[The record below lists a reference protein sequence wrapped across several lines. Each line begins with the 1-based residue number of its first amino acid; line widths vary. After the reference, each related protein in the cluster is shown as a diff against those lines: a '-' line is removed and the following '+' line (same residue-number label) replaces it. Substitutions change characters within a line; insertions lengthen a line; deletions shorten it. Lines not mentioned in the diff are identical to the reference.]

1 MVSGQRLKIQTVSE
15 LHPIVY
21 ELAPSVA
28 YAIHRRYKHWV
39 ERDDI
44 AQECVAW
51 AITRNAYITE
61 QMSVEDVKQ
70 LEHNVKRIAWQM
82 KRSAERYARKEK
94 ANKSGYQL
102 QDEAYYETLM
112 LGQLLPF
119 VIASVIDGTVL
130 EQAQEMIKDGQP
142 RGSSSPAEGGNLLAS
157 LIDIKKCFLELD
169 EKDRTVLRMRYHDN
183 ATLQQI
189 AQYLECAVSTADR
202 RVTNSLRRLQDELGG
217 ETPFR

>member
-1 MVSGQRLKIQTVSE
+1 MYGQRLKLLTVIK

-44 AQECVAW
+44 TQECIAW
-51 AITRNAYITE
+51 AITRNDYIIE
-61 QMSVEDVKQ
+61 QMSVEDAKQ
-70 LEHNVKRIAWQM
+70 LEHNEKRIAWQM
-82 KRSAERYARKEK
+82 RRAAERYARKEK

-102 QDEAYYETLM
+102 MDEAYYETLM

-119 VIASVIDGTVL
+119 VIASIIDGKVL

-157 LIDIKKCFLELD
+157 LIDIKKAYLELD
-169 EKDRTVLRMRYHDN
+169 EKDQAVLRMRHYEN
-183 ATLQQI
+183 ATLHQI
-189 AQYLECAVSTADR
+189 AGFLECAVSTADR
-202 RVTNSLRRLQDELGG
+202 RCTASLRRLQEELGG

>member
-1 MVSGQRLKIQTVSE
+1 MTE

-39 ERDDI
+39 EKDDI
-44 AQECVAW
+44 AQECIAW
-51 AITRNAYITE
+51 GITRNNYITE
-61 QMSVEDVKQ
+61 QMSVEDAKQ
-70 LEHNVKRIAWQM
+70 LEYNQKRIAYQM
-82 KRSAERYARKEK
+82 RRAAERYVRKEK

-130 EQAQEMIKDGQP
+130 EQAQEMIRDGQP

-157 LIDIKKCFLELD
+157 LIDIKKAFLELD
-169 EKDRTVLRMRYHDN
+169 QDDQILLRLRHHEN
-183 ATLQQI
+183 ATLQEI
-189 AQYLECAVSTADR
+189 AAHLECAVSTADR
-202 RVTNSLRRLQDELGG
+202 RCTNALRRLQEKLGG
-217 ETPFR
+217 DTPFR

>member
-1 MVSGQRLKIQTVSE
+1 MKPGLMSD

-39 ERDDI
+39 ERDDVT
-44 AQECVAW
+44 QECIAW
-51 AITRNAYITE
+51 AITRSAYIAD
-61 QMSVEDVKQ
+61 QMSVEDAEQ
-70 LEHNVKRIAWQM
+70 LEHNQRRIAWQM
-82 KRSAERYARKEK
+82 KRAVERYARKEK
-94 ANKSGYQL
+94 ANKSGYQIN
-102 QDEAYYETLM
+102 DEVYYQTFT

-130 EQAQEMIKDGQP
+130 EQMQEMINDGQP

-157 LIDIKKCFLELD
+157 LIDIKKCFLKLD
-169 EKDRTVLRMRYHDN
+169 QKDQAVLRMRHYDN

-202 RVTNSLRRLQDELGG
+202 RCTNSLRRLQDELGG

>member
-1 MVSGQRLKIQTVSE
+1 MVYGQRLKIPTVSE

-44 AQECVAW
+44 AQECIAW
-51 AITRNAYITE
+51 AITRNAYITD

-70 LEHNVKRIAWQM
+70 LEHNERRIAWQM
-82 KRSAERYARKEK
+82 KRAVERYARKEK
-94 ANKSGYQL
+94 ANKSGYQTN
-102 QDEAYYETLM
+102 DEVYYQTFT

-119 VIASVIDGTVL
+119 VISSIIDGTVL
-130 EQAQEMIKDGQP
+130 EQMQEMINDGQP
-142 RGSSSPAEGGNLLAS
+142 RGSSSPSEGGNLLAA
-157 LIDIKKCFLELD
+157 LIDIKKCFLKLD
-169 EKDRTVLRMRYHDN
+169 QKDQTVLRMRYYDN

-189 AQYLECAVSTADR
+189 ASYLECAVSTADR
-202 RVTNSLRRLQDELGG
+202 RVSNSLRRLQDELGG
-217 ETPFR
+217 ETPWR

>member
-1 MVSGQRLKIQTVSE
+1 MKLGLMSD

-39 ERDDI
+39 ERDDVT
-44 AQECVAW
+44 QECIAW
-51 AITRNAYITE
+51 AITRSAYITD
-61 QMSVEDVKQ
+61 QMSVEDAEQ
-70 LEHNVKRIAWQM
+70 LEHNQRRIAWQM
-82 KRSAERYARKEK
+82 KRAVERYARKEK
-94 ANKSGYQL
+94 ANKSGYQIN
-102 QDEAYYETLM
+102 DEVYYQTFT

-130 EQAQEMIKDGQP
+130 EQMQEMINDGQP
-142 RGSSSPAEGGNLLAS
+142 RGSSSPSEGGNLLAS
-157 LIDIKKCFLELD
+157 LIDIKKCYLKLD
-169 EKDRTVLRMRYHDN
+169 QKDQTVLRMRHYDN

-189 AQYLECAVSTADR
+189 AAFLECAVSTADR
-202 RVTNSLRRLQDELGG
+202 RCTNSLRRLQDELGG

>member
-1 MVSGQRLKIQTVSE
+1 MGEPVTE

-39 ERDDI
+39 ERDDV
-44 AQECVAW
+44 AQECIAW
-51 AITRNAYITE
+51 AITRNAYITD
-61 QMSVEDVKQ
+61 QMSVEDPQQ
-70 LEHNVKRIAWQM
+70 LEHNQRRIAWQM
-82 KRSAERYARKEK
+82 KRAVERYARKEK
-94 ANKSGYQL
+94 ANKSGYQIN
-102 QDEAYYETLM
+102 DEVYYQTFT

-130 EQAQEMIKDGQP
+130 EQMQEMINDGQP

-157 LIDIKKCFLELD
+157 LIDIKKCFLKLD
-169 EKDRTVLRMRYHDN
+169 QKDQAVLRMRHYDN

-202 RVTNSLRRLQDELGG
+202 RCTNSLRRLQDELGG

>member
-1 MVSGQRLKIQTVSE
+1 MYGQRLKLLTVIK

-44 AQECVAW
+44 TQECIAW
-51 AITRNAYITE
+51 AITRNDYITE

-70 LEHNVKRIAWQM
+70 LEHNEKRIAWQM
-82 KRSAERYARKEK
+82 RRAAERYARKEK

-102 QDEAYYETLM
+102 MDEAYYETLM

-119 VIASVIDGTVL
+119 VIASIIDGKVL

-157 LIDIKKCFLELD
+157 LIDIKKAYLELD
-169 EKDRTVLRMRYHDN
+169 EKDQAVLRMRHYEN
-183 ATLQQI
+183 ATLHQI
-189 AQYLECAVSTADR
+189 AKFLECAVSTADR
-202 RVTNSLRRLQDELGG
+202 RCTASLRRLQEELGG